1 MPLRWKRDTAK
12 RTIPVLQANSRGLE
26 EGLNQNNAASLV
38 DAGPRLVVFIQVGW
52 DIRRFGEHPAE
63 SRLLPTKEFEY
74 GLATRLRLLKPHAV
88 VRVANNDSLPPF
100 FR

>member
-1 MPLRWKRDTAK
+1 MASDELYEHALRLAREECEHAAED
-12 RTIPVLQANSRGLE
+12 RGRSTE
-26 EGLNQNNAASLV
+26 DQVRARY
-38 DAGPRLVVFIQVGW
+38 DAHLAELREAHPYEA
-52 DIRRFGEHPAE
+52 IRRFGEHPAE

-88 VRVANNDSLPPF
+88 IRVANNDSLPPF